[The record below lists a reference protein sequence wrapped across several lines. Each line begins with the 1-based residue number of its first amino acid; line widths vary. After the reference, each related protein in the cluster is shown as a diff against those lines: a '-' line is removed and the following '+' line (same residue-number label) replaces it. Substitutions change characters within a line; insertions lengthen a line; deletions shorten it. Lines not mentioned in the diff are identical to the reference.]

1 MVQTCKCVGML
12 SGGKWDSM
20 NDNCR
25 RVYDPNYLSPTLTA
39 HGGGNQD
46 VKIVSP
52 ICIGNVNPSGNGMNG
67 NVFSSEGISPT
78 LTTNKGEGI
87 KITEPSALRMVRT
100 DEGKALRKA
109 YENHEIDCGFNEHR
123 KAEPRTDGCSNTL
136 STVQKDNLIAE
147 PIIGA
152 IRGRNPENPADRTPG
167 VHTQQRLE
175 LGGEVSNTLTTV
187 QKDNVVVEGLPFR
200 VRKLTPKETWRLMGF
215 DDDSFNRAA
224 QQVSNSQL
232 YKQSGN
238 SIVVDVLM
246 AIFKQ
251 MLPEEDV

>member
-20 NDNCR
+20 NDSCR

-46 VKIVSP
+46 VKIVS
-52 ICIGNVNPSGNGMNG
+52 
-67 NVFSSEGISPT
+67 
-78 LTTNKGEGI
+78 
-87 KITEPSALRMVRT
+87 
-100 DEGKALRKA
+100 
-109 YENHEIDCGFNEHR
+109 
-123 KAEPRTDGCSNTL
+123 
-136 STVQKDNLIAE
+136 
-147 PIIGA
+147 
-152 IRGRNPENPADRTPG
+152 
-167 VHTQQRLE
+167 
-175 LGGEVSNTLTTV
+175 SNTLTTV
-187 QKDNVVVEGLPFR
+187 QKDNVVAEGLPFR

>member
-46 VKIVSP
+46 V
-52 ICIGNVNPSGNGMNG
+52 
-67 NVFSSEGISPT
+67 
-78 LTTNKGEGI
+78 
-87 KITEPSALRMVRT
+87 
-100 DEGKALRKA
+100 
-109 YENHEIDCGFNEHR
+109 
-123 KAEPRTDGCSNTL
+123 
-136 STVQKDNLIAE
+136 
-147 PIIGA
+147 
-152 IRGRNPENPADRTPG
+152 
-167 VHTQQRLE
+167 
-175 LGGEVSNTLTTV
+175 
-187 QKDNVVVEGLPFR
+187 NVVVEGLPFR

-215 DDDSFNRAA
+215 DDDSFNKAA

-251 MLPEEDV
+251 MLPDEDV